1 MNSPKKPASKTASK
15 TKKKYR
21 KTKEELN
28 AEGRERK
35 RQKKHRGNKS
45 GARYQE
51 KSTNSKSGNQN
62 QALDPRVGSKKPIP
76 LVVDD
81 NAVVTRPAPAK
92 EPAVKVKLSPEQEL
106 EMLEQDDC
114 LDSLLA
120 RLEDGETVT
129 AEEQAYIDTCLDRI
143 DELMSILGIELTDDD
158 EEEDEDKLDDIMRIL
173 KSK

>member
-51 KSTNSKSGNQN
+51 KSSNSQSGKQN
-62 QALDPRVGSKKPIP
+62 DSLDPRLGSKKPVP
-76 LVVDD
+76 LVVDA
-81 NAVVTRPAPAK
+81 NAVSTRTTPVK
-92 EPAVKVKLSPEQEL
+92 EPVAKVKLSPEQEL
-106 EMLEQDDC
+106 EMLEQDDR

-120 RLEDGETVT
+120 RLEEGETVT
-129 AEEQAYIDTCLDRI
+129 TEEQKYIDTCLDRI
-143 DELMSILGIELTDDD
+143 DELMSILGIELTDEE
-158 EEEDEDKLDDIMRIL
+158 EEEDEEKLDDIMRIL
-173 KSK
+173 KSQ

>member
-1 MNSPKKPASKTASK
+1 D
-15 TKKKYR
+15 R
-21 KTKEELN
+21 
-28 AEGRERK
+28 
-35 RQKKHRGNKS
+35 
-45 GARYQE
+45 
-51 KSTNSKSGNQN
+51 
-62 QALDPRVGSKKPIP
+62 
-76 LVVDD
+76 
-81 NAVVTRPAPAK
+81 
-92 EPAVKVKLSPEQEL
+92 
-106 EMLEQDDC
+106 